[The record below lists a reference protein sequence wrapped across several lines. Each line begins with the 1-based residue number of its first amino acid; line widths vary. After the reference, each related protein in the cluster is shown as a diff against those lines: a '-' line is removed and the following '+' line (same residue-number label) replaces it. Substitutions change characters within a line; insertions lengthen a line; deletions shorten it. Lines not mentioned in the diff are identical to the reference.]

1 MSMSGPA
8 YLTVAPPNQ
17 SVGTTTGTVAAG
29 DDSRFSVVQVTTATA
44 NTTVSIPA
52 GNLIQDIVI
61 QNTTA
66 NAVTGG
72 VRIGTTDLGVDVAIA
87 IAVGANALFAIPD
100 ATLLKRIFS
109 LSAPTTLYIQT
120 VTLWNSASLNI
131 YFVLRKVN

>member
-1 MSMSGPA
+1 MVIRYDSAAPSVPEFISVAGSMLSDIPIQS
-8 YLTVAPPNQ
+8 YL
-17 SVGTTTGTVAAG
+17 SVT
-29 DDSRFSVVQVTTATA
+29 SNTTA
-44 NTTVSIPA
+44 SIPA
-52 GNLIQDIVI
+52 GYFIQDIVI

-66 NAVTGG
+66 NAITGG

-87 IAVGANALFAIPD
+87 IAVGANALFAVPD

-109 LSAPTTLYIQT
+109 MSGATTLYIQT